1 MDSRALTK
9 IQSII
14 LIFVIVI
21 AGIGGIATYILYG
34 GKDESSDTIKI
45 GICADLDMTYGRDTL
60 EGAILAA
67 EQINAEGG
75 ILGRQVEIIG
85 EDNDMAERDPSKI
98 SAAMNRLI
106 SVHNVDFIVGGA
118 AANSILMQDISAE
131 HKIIYMQVDFTSH
144 LLGER
149 VLDDYEK
156 YKYWF
161 ANAINN
167 TVNPDAILHSIVTL
181 GDYTGFT
188 NVGILADDLDWTKEQ
203 LDMYN
208 YYLPDVYG
216 FNIVYQGLVIPN
228 VVDFTSYL
236 TAMKEAN
243 VEILVTLLATQN
255 SIPFI
260 KQWHDLECPFV
271 VWGTNLLAQDSQYWE
286 STDGKCVTTST
297 INSCFSAGYPITDK
311 TIPVR
316 EAFVERW
323 GHIPTW
329 VGGAAYD
336 VIRFILPDAIERA
349 GTIETEAVIKVLEE
363 TDLYGTEGRVVF
375 TSSHN
380 LMIGEGYR
388 EPPVFQWQEN
398 GSRVPVY
405 PRYIM
410 EEAGATYIF
419 PDWPGPWD

>member
-21 AGIGGIATYILYG
+21 AGIGGIATYILYS
-34 GKDESSDTIKI
+34 GKDETSDTIKI

-75 ILGRQVEIIG
+75 ILGRQVEIVG
-85 EDNDMAERDPSKI
+85 EDNDNQEGDPSKI

-118 AANSILMQDISAE
+118 GGQSILMQDIAAE
-131 HKIIYMQVDFTSH
+131 HKIIYMHVDYTSH
-144 LLGER
+144 LLGEL

-161 ANAINN
+161 TNANND
-167 TVNPDAILHSIVTL
+167 TVMPRVLPQSIVTL

-188 NVGILADDLDWTKEQ
+188 NVGILADDLDWTNEQ
-203 LDMYN
+203 LNAYN
-208 YYLPDVYG
+208 YYLPELG
-216 FNIVYQGLVIPN
+216 FNIVYQGLVIPS
-228 VVDFTSYL
+228 VVDFTSYF
-236 TAMKEAN
+236 TAMGEAN
-243 VEILVTLLATQN
+243 VEILVTVLAMQN

-271 VWGTNLLAQDSQYWE
+271 IWGTNVLAQDSQYWE
-286 STDGKCVTTST
+286 STEGKCATTST
-297 INSCFSAGYPITDK
+297 ITSPLSAGYPMTVN

-316 EAFVERW
+316 DAFVERW

-336 VIRFILPDAIERA
+336 DVRFILPDAIERA
-349 GTIETEAVIKVLEE
+349 GTIETEAVIKALEE

-375 TSSHN
+375 TSSHD
-380 LMIGEGYR
+380 LMISEEYR
-388 EPPVFQWQEN
+388 SFVIFQWQEN
-398 GSRVPVY
+398 GTRVPVY

-410 EEAGATYIF
+410 EEAGATYTF

>member
-1 MDSRALTK
+1 MS
-9 IQSII
+9 
-14 LIFVIVI
+14 
-21 AGIGGIATYILYG
+21 
-34 GKDESSDTIKI
+34 EE
-45 GICADLDMTYGRDTL
+45 TL
-60 EGAILAA
+60 NFFGCS
-67 EQINAEGG
+67 NSHCK
-75 ILGRQVEIIG
+75 V
-85 EDNDMAERDPSKI
+85 NVDPTKI

-131 HKIIYMQVDFTSH
+131 HKIIYMHVDVNSH
-144 LLGER
+144 ILGER
-149 VLDDYEK
+149 VLEDYEK

-167 TVNPDAILHSIVTL
+167 TITPDALLQSIVTL

-188 NVGILADDLDWTKEQ
+188 NVGILADNLDWTKEQ

-208 YYLPDVYG
+208 YYFPEVYG
-216 FNIVYQGLVIPN
+216 FNIVYQGLVIPS

-243 VEILVTLLATQN
+243 VEILVILLATQN

-271 VWGTNLLAQDSQYWE
+271 VWGTNVLAQDSQYWE

-297 INSCFSAGYPITDK
+297 IDSYFSAGYPITDK

-316 EAFVERW
+316 EAYIEMW
-323 GHIPTW
+323 GHLPTW
-329 VGGAAYD
+329 VGGATYD

-349 GTIETEAVIKVLEE
+349 GTIETQAVIKALEE
-363 TDLYGTEGRVVF
+363 TNLYGTQGRVAF
-375 TSSHN
+375 TSSHD
-380 LMIGEGYR
+380 LLISE
-388 EPPVFQWQEN
+388 EEIPVFQWQEN

-410 EEAGATYIF
+410 EEAGATYTF

>member
-21 AGIGGIATYILYG
+21 AGIGGIATYILYS
-34 GKDESSDTIKI
+34 GKDETSDTIKI

-60 EGAILAA
+60 EGANLAA

-85 EDNDMAERDPSKI
+85 EDNDNQEVDPTKI

-118 AANSILMQDISAE
+118 GEQSILMQDIAAE
-131 HKIIYMQVDFTSH
+131 HKIIYMHVDYTSH
-144 LLGER
+144 LLGEL

-161 ANAINN
+161 TNANND
-167 TVNPDAILHSIVTL
+167 TVMPRVLPQSIVTL

-188 NVGILADDLDWTKEQ
+188 NVGILADDLDWTKES
-203 LDMYN
+203 LDALN
-208 YYLPDVYG
+208 YYLPEVYG
-216 FNIVYQGLVIPN
+216 FNIVYQDLVIPS

-243 VEILVTLLATQN
+243 VEILVILLATQN

-297 INSCFSAGYPITDK
+297 IDSYFSAGYPITDK

-316 EAFVERW
+316 EAYIEMW
-323 GHIPTW
+323 GHLPTW
-329 VGGAAYD
+329 TGGATYD

-349 GTIETEAVIKVLEE
+349 GTIETEAVIKALEE
-363 TDLYGTEGRVVF
+363 TDLYGTQGRVAF
-375 TSSHN
+375 TSSHD
-380 LMIGEGYR
+380 LLISE
-388 EPPVFQWQEN
+388 EEIPVFQWQEN

-419 PDWPGPWD
+419 PDWLGPWD